1 MTMPIKKTL
10 SFVLLLAG
18 TATTGTG
25 FIPISTHQRQTSTAA
40 SAALQAQ
47 KTAVIAGATGY
58 IGKSVVREAVR
69 QGYQTIAL
77 VRDKSSSESE
87 SFGDFFTGAQ
97 VIECDVS
104 DVEKLQTVMQEIAA
118 GSPSKK
124 IEAIVSCLASRSGVK
139 KDAYLIDYQATLNCL
154 DAGRAV
160 GAGHFVM
167 LSAFCVKNPWLQFQQ
182 AKLKFEAAL
191 QDQTDMTWSIIRPT
205 AYFKSL
211 SMQLELVKGG
221 KPYTLFEDGKVTR
234 CNPIA
239 ESELAEYLMDCVTDK
254 TRHNII
260 RNLGGPDTAITQSDQ
275 GAMMFKALGM
285 EPEYSSAP
293 LWVFDPI
300 IDFIQ
305 WFANLTGLE
314 QLEDAA
320 ETARIGKYY
329 AVEEMLTTDP
339 LEKFGKITLQQ
350 HYNRIAVEGQEFDKY
365 TNTFARARVG
375 VFGGENKEEKVAK
388 GAAVVATAQE
398 VVEMKP

>member
-1 MTMPIKKTL
+1 MMKNKTL
-10 SFVLLLAG
+10 TIILLLAG
-18 TATTGTG
+18 AATTVSG
-25 FIPISTHQRQTSTAA
+25 FISRSNHQRQTSTAA
-40 SAALQAQ
+40 ASSLQAQ

-118 GSPSKK
+118 GSPSKN

-211 SMQLELVKGG
+211 SMQLEIVKGG
-221 KPYTLFEDGKVTR
+221 KPYVLFEDGKVTR

-260 RNLGGPDTAITQSDQ
+260 RNLGGPDNAITQSDQ

-305 WFANLTGLE
+305 WFADFTGLE

-320 ETARIGKYY
+320 ETGRIGKYY

-339 LEKFGKITLQQ
+339 LEKYGKITLQQ

-365 TNTFARARVG
+365 TNSFARARVG
-375 VFGGENKEEKVAK
+375 IFGGEDKEEKAVN
-388 GAAVVATAQE
+388 GAAVLATSQE

>member
-1 MTMPIKKTL
+1 MSMLKNKTL
-10 SFVLLLAG
+10 SLFLLLAG
-18 TATTGTG
+18 TATAVSG
-25 FIPISTHQRQTSTAA
+25 FISRSNHQRQTSTGA
-40 SAALQAQ
+40 SALQAQ

-104 DVEKLQTVMQEIAA
+104 DVEKLQTVMQGIADE
-118 GSPSKK
+118 SPSKK
-124 IEAIVSCLASRSGVK
+124 IDAIVSCLASRSGVK

-211 SMQLELVKGG
+211 SMQLEIVKGG
-221 KPYTLFEDGKVTR
+221 KPYVLFEDGKVTR

-260 RNLGGPDTAITQSDQ
+260 RNLGGPDNAITQSDQ

-305 WFANLTGLE
+305 WFADFTGLE

-320 ETARIGKYY
+320 ETGRIGKYY

-339 LEKFGKITLQQ
+339 LEKYGRITLQQ

-365 TNTFARARVG
+365 TNSFARARVG
-375 VFGGENKEEKVAK
+375 IFGGDDKEDNAVN
-388 GAAVVATAQE
+388 GAASVVTTLQE
-398 VVEMKP
+398 VEEMKP